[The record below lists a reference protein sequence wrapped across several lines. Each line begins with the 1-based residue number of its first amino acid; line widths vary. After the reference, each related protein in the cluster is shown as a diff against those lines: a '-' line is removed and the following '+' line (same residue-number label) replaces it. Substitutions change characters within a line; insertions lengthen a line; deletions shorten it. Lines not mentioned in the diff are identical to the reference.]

1 MILEW
6 TPCRT
11 DRTRA
16 GMMFVRRNGLLRHA
30 SAASES
36 IRWSSWLVGTPPLHD
51 FRRLLSGNQ
60 RLRVHHSTS
69 ISLMFRVADAAS
81 ALLDF
86 CQSLLELVTLRDVS
100 RLPGNHAYG
109 LCQSQTSPRRSRGPD
124 SLWSD
129 PEVRIP
135 QQSCT
140 NLRQDLLEDLVCGH
154 AQTERTLPQRR
165 THPMARRPA
174 SWTRVVMVVV

>member
-109 LCQSQTSPRRSRGPD
+109 LCQSQTSPRRSRGTD
-124 SLWSD
+124 SLC
-129 PEVRIP
+129 
-135 QQSCT
+135 CT

>member
-1 MILEW
+1 M
-6 TPCRT
+6 R
-11 DRTRA
+11 
-16 GMMFVRRNGLLRHA
+16 
-30 SAASES
+30 
-36 IRWSSWLVGTPPLHD
+36 LH
-51 FRRLLSGNQ
+51 R
-60 RLRVHHSTS
+60 STS

-129 PEVRIP
+129 
-135 QQSCT
+135 
-140 NLRQDLLEDLVCGH
+140 LRYAYPNRAAPTYDK
-154 AQTERTLPQRR
+154 TSSRT
-165 THPMARRPA
+165 
-174 SWTRVVMVVV
+174 